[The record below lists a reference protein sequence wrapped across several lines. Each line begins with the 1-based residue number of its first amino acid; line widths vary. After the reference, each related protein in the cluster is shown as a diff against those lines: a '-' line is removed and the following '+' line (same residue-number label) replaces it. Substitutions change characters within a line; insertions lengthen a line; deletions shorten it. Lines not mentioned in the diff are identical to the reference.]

1 MLGKSINIYSMMV
14 FSDTIDDILN
24 SLEVQPEMP
33 SADGQFDRFKQFVV
47 QYVAEHD
54 SLEVDSPAVQQ
65 LVNSTDID
73 QLESFLRQN
82 LDYCDDC
89 MLKLYRRYVL
99 NG

>member
-1 MLGKSINIYSMMV
+1 MV
-14 FSDTIDDILN
+14 FSDTINDILN
-24 SLEVQPEMP
+24 SLEMQPET
-33 SADGQFDRFKQFVV
+33 SEDSDGQFDRFKEFVV

-65 LVNSTDID
+65 LMNSTDID